1 MKMKSYQVI
10 VLKLILVVIKF
21 IGYQRIVPFL
31 EYSRMLTPAS
41 NLAIARLCFKDVG
54 NRGRLGQSVL
64 YLIPT
69 AVARIPPTTAP
80 SSGSPR
86 AR

>member
-10 VLKLILVVIKF
+10 VFKLILLVIKF

-31 EYSRMLTPAS
+31 EYSRTLTPAS
-41 NLAIARLCFKDVG
+41 NLQIVRLCFKDVR
-54 NRGRLGQSVL
+54 NRGRLGQRVL

-69 AVARIPPTTAP
+69 AVARIAPTTAP